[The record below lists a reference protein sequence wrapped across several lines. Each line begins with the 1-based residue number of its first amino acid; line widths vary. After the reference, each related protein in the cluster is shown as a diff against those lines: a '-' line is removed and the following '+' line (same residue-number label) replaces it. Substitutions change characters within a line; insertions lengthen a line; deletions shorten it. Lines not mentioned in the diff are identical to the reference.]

1 MTALLKFVSSI
12 RMRSSL
18 GACLPAVL
26 VVLLLSLPGA
36 AQAQVEGFQ
45 SAAAKLS
52 TTLAAQLQNS
62 AYAEHGLALTSMVD
76 AHTLSLFPATDSLAP
91 VGQQLTE
98 AMYTEL
104 GQRQVN
110 LIDVRGRNYIEINPQ
125 AELNLSRE
133 LANLNPRIRADL
145 VLVATMA
152 RRDHGV
158 MVHTRI
164 LTLRDQQVVA
174 SASEYLAKRLYWNQ
188 RQVEIID
195 GMPERTT
202 ANGGIG
208 Q

>member
-12 RMRSSL
+12 RMPGPLRI
-18 GACLPAVL
+18 CLPAVL
-26 VVLLLSLPGA
+26 VVLFSLPGTT
-36 AQAQVEGFQ
+36 QAQVEGFQ

-52 TTLAAQLQNS
+52 STLAAQLQDS
-62 AYAEHGLALTSMVD
+62 VYAEKGLALTSMVD
-76 AHTLSLFPATDSLAP
+76 AQTLSLFPVTDALAP

-104 GQRQVN
+104 GQRQVH

-133 LANLNPRIRADL
+133 LADLNPRIRADL

-152 RRDHGV
+152 RREHGV

-188 RQVEIID
+188 RQVEVID
-195 GMPERTT
+195 GVPERTT